1 MDAICYLCKNI
12 KDMQVVSAR
21 EFRSNQ
27 GKYLN
32 AAKSGQSVM
41 LTSRYGNFKITPITE
56 EDSLTARICE
66 GLKEVKMIEEGKLPC
81 RTIQDLLNEL

>member
-1 MDAICYLCKNI
+1 
-12 KDMQVVSAR
+12 MQVVSAR

-56 EDSLTARICE
+56 EDSLTERICK
-66 GLKEVKMIEEGKLPC
+66 GLEEVKMIQEGKLPK
-81 RTIQDLLNEL
+81 RTIQDLLNEI